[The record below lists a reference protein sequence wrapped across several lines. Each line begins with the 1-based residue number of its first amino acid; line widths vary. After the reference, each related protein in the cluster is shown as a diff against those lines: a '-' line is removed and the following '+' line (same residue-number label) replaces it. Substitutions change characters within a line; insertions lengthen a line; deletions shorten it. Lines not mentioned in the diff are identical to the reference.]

1 MWMTARAPY
10 WKGGRSGKLAAAM
23 TNVVPL
29 RPGAWPD
36 GLGVTT
42 TAARDATALV
52 GRLACL
58 VDQIESA
65 GAQVALLDR
74 PALQIE
80 RAIQMLFDAAT
91 ALEQATDV
99 LIEGDEREG

>member
-1 MWMTARAPY
+1 MWMGRARLY
-10 WKGGRSGKLAAAM
+10 RRGGRSARLAAAM

-36 GLGVTT
+36 GQGVTT

-52 GRLACL
+52 GLLTCL
-58 VDQIESA
+58 TEQIEGA
-65 GAQVALLDR
+65 GARVALLDR

-80 RAIQMLFDAAT
+80 RVIQALFDAT
-91 ALEQATDV
+91 SALEQATDV
-99 LIEGDEREG
+99 LVESEDHDR